1 MSNDLYTDINP
12 VALKALADYPND
24 QPLYMLNYMKYAP
37 LDPQTGKTGREIYK
51 EYLEKASPFFQD
63 INARITFKA
72 IPSLTII
79 GPQDEELWDE
89 VLIVTYDTKADF
101 FNLIQKEGY
110 PGHVRKKALA
120 DSRIIFCK

>member
-12 VALKALADYPND
+12 MALKALADYPND
-24 QPLYMLNYMKYAP
+24 RPVYMLNYMKYAP
-37 LDPQTGKTGREIYK
+37 LDPKTGKTGREVYK
-51 EYLEKASPFFQD
+51 EYLEKATPFFQD
-63 INARITFKA
+63 INARISFKA
-72 IPSLTII
+72 MPALTII
-79 GPQDEELWDE
+79 GPEEETLWDE

-110 PGHVRKKALA
+110 PGHIRKKALI